1 MNLTNLGG
9 GDKHIVF
16 DAIWAS
22 LRDSLWSSITV
33 PVFDSAWHIIR
44 IHVGNTGRLYHTVDF
59 SEYEYDD
66 FYLDDEDDDDF
77 YFEDLEDTP

>member
-22 LRDSLWSSITV
+22 VRDSLWSSITV

-44 IHVGNTGRLYHTVDF
+44 IHVGNTVIFIPMMKTMILMIGRTP
-59 SEYEYDD
+59 YENNA
-66 FYLDDEDDDDF
+66 
-77 YFEDLEDTP
+77 

>member
-22 LRDSLWSSITV
+22 VRDSLWSSITV
-33 PVFDSAWHIIR
+33 PVFDNGTTWI
-44 IHVGNTGRLYHTVDF
+44 VG
-59 SEYEYDD
+59 
-66 FYLDDEDDDDF
+66 
-77 YFEDLEDTP
+77 